1 MSRAYPGFP
10 KRATTA
16 SNVGFSISRS
26 IKSKPPN
33 TRTSNDGQR
42 ELAGIST
49 RFSLLVIPP
58 EIVLTFIS
66 DAATAAAFC
75 WIRLGGGGVRVVGDL
90 QGGLVGSEERK
101 KEEEK
106 KREKGKELHTNLWHD
121 GLHCLFDRLVI
132 VKIAEH
138 IL

>member
-42 ELAGIST
+42 EPAGIST

-75 WIRLGGGGVRVVGDL
+75 WIRLDGGGVRVVGVL
-90 QGGLVGSEERK
+90 QGGLVGWGKKKKKEKKKTERK
-101 KEEEK
+101 KE
-106 KREKGKELHTNLWHD
+106 R
-121 GLHCLFDRLVI
+121 
-132 VKIAEH
+132 IAHEP
-138 IL
+138 LARWPALSF